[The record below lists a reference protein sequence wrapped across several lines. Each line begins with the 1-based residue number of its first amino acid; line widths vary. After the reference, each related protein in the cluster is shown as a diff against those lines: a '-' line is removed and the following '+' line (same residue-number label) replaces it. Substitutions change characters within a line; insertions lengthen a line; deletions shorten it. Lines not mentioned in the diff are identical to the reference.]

1 MPKAFEKCVKEKGRV
16 RRISGPNKKYKLK
29 KGEYMNICWDKD
41 NVPHHGET
49 HKKKSKTKKL
59 ITPSDI
65 PKLLKPGMKVIN
77 PTKKKPKNK
86 HKKKKS
92 VKSVKKDILN
102 NESLELEYIT
112 FKSLKKIG
120 DKALIITHHYLHRLW
135 KNKNMDK
142 MTIKSIIISH
152 IRTINELKN
161 RKIRHNKIDVL
172 DWD

>member
-1 MPKAFEKCVKEKGRV
+1 
-16 RRISGPNKKYKLK
+16 
-29 KGEYMNICWDKD
+29 MNICWDKD
-41 NVPHHGET
+41 NIPYRGET
-49 HKKKSKTKKL
+49 HKKKKKTEKL

-77 PTKKKPKNK
+77 PMKKKPKNK

-92 VKSVKKDILN
+92 VKKNILN

-112 FKSLKKIG
+112 FKSLKKI
-120 DKALIITHHYLHRLW
+120 DDRSLIITHHYLHRLW
-135 KNKNMDK
+135 KNKKMDK
-142 MTIKSIIISH
+142 MTIKSIVISH

-172 DWD
+172 DLD